1 MTVRVG
7 DSSFQSNANLT
18 VNGVAVLQDCAL
30 GCGQYSDIT
39 VLVPVYP
46 FTATTS
52 TTNGGKSGEEG
63 VVVPPLAIHLSSTM
77 GSTGTSHKKDA
88 TRYVKSVFI
97 VHVGGTRCVTSS
109 TDNIIK
115 IHARITLTVE
125 FIRTRIFLFLFDV
138 SIQGRV

>member
-46 FTATTS
+46 FATSS

-63 VVVPPLAIHLSSTM
+63 VMVPPLAIHLSSTM

-97 VHVGGTRCVTSS
+97 VHVGGTRCVPSS
-109 TDNIIK
+109 TDNIMK
-115 IHARITLTVE
+115 RHARITWTVE
-125 FIRTRIFLFLFDV
+125 VIRTCIFLF
-138 SIQGRV
+138 

>member
-1 MTVRVG
+1 MCKYKDEYAQDSPFFPILLMFRYRMTVRVG

-46 FTATTS
+46 FATSS

-88 TRYVKSVFI
+88 TRLSYVKSC
-97 VHVGGTRCVTSS
+97 TCWWYSLC
-109 TDNIIK
+109 
-115 IHARITLTVE
+115 TLE
-125 FIRTRIFLFLFDV
+125 Y
-138 SIQGRV
+138 

>member
-1 MTVRVG
+1 MFEYKDEYDQDSPFFPILLMFRYRMTVRVG

-30 GCGQYSDIT
+30 ECGQYSDIT

-46 FTATTS
+46 FATTSTTS

-88 TRYVKSVFI
+88 TRLSYVKSLLYMLV
-97 VHVGGTRCVTSS
+97 VLVV
-109 TDNIIK
+109 
-115 IHARITLTVE
+115 
-125 FIRTRIFLFLFDV
+125 
-138 SIQGRV
+138 